1 MKNGARILVFE
12 TKRMCD
18 QLVRNLRQE
27 GFPALLHGDK
37 KQQEREWVLNEGL
50 VSSL

>member
-1 MKNGARILVFE
+1 MKNGARILVFSE

-27 GFPALLHGDK
+27 GFPALAIHGDNS
-37 KQQEREWVLNEGL
+37 RSVNGF
-50 VSSL
+50 

>member
-1 MKNGARILVFE
+1 MKNGARILVFSE

-27 GFPALLHGDK
+27 GFPALAIHGDK
-37 KQQEREWVLNEGL
+37 KQQEREWVLEEF
-50 VSSL
+50 